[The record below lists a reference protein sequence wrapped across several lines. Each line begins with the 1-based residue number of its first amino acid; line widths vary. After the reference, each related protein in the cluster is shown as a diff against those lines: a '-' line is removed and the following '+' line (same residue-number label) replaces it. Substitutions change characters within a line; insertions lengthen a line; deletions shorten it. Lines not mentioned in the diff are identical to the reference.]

1 MLSQPISMIGIP
13 QTSSCGTL
21 QTRTSRNRLHS
32 KARERD
38 GLPLRLARPYDW
50 FQPSTLGFDAERL
63 LTATVKRLETC
74 THRGDNSR
82 AMKSIL
88 VSIVGGLLL
97 VGCATSKSLNLS
109 SISIGMDKQKVIAL
123 KGEPFRVAA
132 IDGLEYFIY
141 RGFDLN
147 RLLDGNGTFE
157 AFIRFKD
164 GKVEAYG
171 RLGDFDSTKHKELL
185 IKKSEKK

>member
-1 MLSQPISMIGIP
+1 
-13 QTSSCGTL
+13 
-21 QTRTSRNRLHS
+21 
-32 KARERD
+32 
-38 GLPLRLARPYDW
+38 
-50 FQPSTLGFDAERL
+50 
-63 LTATVKRLETC
+63 
-74 THRGDNSR
+74 
-82 AMKSIL
+82 MKSQL
-88 VSIVGGLLL
+88 VAIIAAVLL
-97 VGCATSKSLNLS
+97 VGCATSQSLNLS
-109 SISIGMDKQKVIAL
+109 FISVGMDKQKVIAL

-185 IKKSEKK
+185 IKKVERK

>member
-1 MLSQPISMIGIP
+1 MIGIP

-38 GLPLRLARPYDW
+38 GVPLRLARPCMIG
-50 FQPSTLGFDAERL
+50 FSHQPWVLTLNGFLRQQL
-63 LTATVKRLETC
+63 KRLENC
-74 THRGDNSR
+74 ANRDDNSR

>member
-1 MLSQPISMIGIP
+1 
-13 QTSSCGTL
+13 
-21 QTRTSRNRLHS
+21 
-32 KARERD
+32 
-38 GLPLRLARPYDW
+38 
-50 FQPSTLGFDAERL
+50 
-63 LTATVKRLETC
+63 
-74 THRGDNSR
+74 
-82 AMKSIL
+82 MKSQLIA
-88 VSIVGGLLL
+88 IVAAVAL

-141 RGFDLN
+141 RGIDLN
-147 RLLDGNGTFE
+147 RQNSPADLLVMPFVLLDGKAALE
-157 AFIRFKD
+157 VFIRFKD

-185 IKKSEKK
+185 IKKVERK

>member
-1 MLSQPISMIGIP
+1 MIGIP

-50 FQPSTLGFDAERL
+50 FQPSTLGFDADGFWRQQL
-63 LTATVKRLETC
+63 KRLENRA
-74 THRGDNSR
+74 HRSDNSR
-82 AMKSIL
+82 AMKSLL